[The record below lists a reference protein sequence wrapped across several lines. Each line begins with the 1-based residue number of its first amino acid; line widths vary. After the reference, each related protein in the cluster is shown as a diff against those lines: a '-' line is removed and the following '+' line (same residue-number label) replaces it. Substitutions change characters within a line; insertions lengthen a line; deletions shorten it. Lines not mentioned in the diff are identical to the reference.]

1 MNGTTH
7 LKAKFELDSG
17 IGMVAKGQ
25 SLCARVLVL
34 LSAKDQKDQ

>member
-1 MNGTTH
+1 MNSTAH
-7 LKAKFELDSG
+7 LKAKFELNSG
-17 IGMVAKGQ
+17 IEMAAKGQ